1 MMSRLCM
8 IQLINIYMIIFFIK
22 YIKEREVQKVLKSL
36 TRVTRLHD
44 IITVIVNQYF
54 NTSDFVKVYKQ
65 PTYTNLHEKHSY
77 TKTKMLTISYTG
89 LVYSCSR
96 VGHFYPNYFQGIKI
110 PLISRSHVASDI
122 NINYI

>member
-1 MMSRLCM
+1 MTSRLCM
-8 IQLINIYMIIFFIK
+8 IQLINIHMIIFFIK

-44 IITVIVNQYF
+44 IITLIVNQYF
-54 NTSDFVKVYKQ
+54 NTSDFVKVYKE
-65 PTYTNLHEKHSY
+65 PTYTNLHEKHRY

-96 VGHFYPNYFQGIKI
+96 VGHFYPGLFQGLKN
-110 PLISRSHVASDI
+110 PLNLQIFKSNNLQI
-122 NINYI
+122 NQL

>member
-1 MMSRLCM
+1 MTSRLCM
-8 IQLINIYMIIFFIK
+8 IQLINIHMIIFFIK

-44 IITVIVNQYF
+44 IITLIVNQYF
-54 NTSDFVKVYKQ
+54 NTSDFVKVYKE
-65 PTYTNLHEKHSY
+65 PTYTNLHEKHRY

-96 VGHFYPNYFQGIKI
+96 VGHFSPGLFQGLKN
-110 PLISRSHVASDI
+110 PLNLQIFKSI
-122 NINYI
+122 NLQINQL